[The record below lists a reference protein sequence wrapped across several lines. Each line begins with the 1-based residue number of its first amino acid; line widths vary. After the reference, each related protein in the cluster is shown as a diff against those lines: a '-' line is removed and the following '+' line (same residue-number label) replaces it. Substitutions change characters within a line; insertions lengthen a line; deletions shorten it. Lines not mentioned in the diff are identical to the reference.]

1 MQTKKTT
8 CRTPKGKRLLK
19 KAAAFFAKETEEEVK
34 FERRLTM
41 PVVNVNLLVD
51 EKTYAGVKTGVLE
64 LCGMAKY
71 VDNKRV
77 AKHIPAVADAAKEGA
92 VKAIDFIREHKKG
105 TIVIGGVLIV
115 GGAITGAVGYIATHD
130 QRKCQKQ
137 FAKNLQIYLDAAQE
151 GNLTIE
157 ILNALIDSLN
167 ALSKDNPSKTVDLK
181 ITASQFSNLIC
192 SIFDYTI
199 RLAVANNID
208 PALISKPKML
218 KKKTY
223 LDLQYYLDM
232 QKSIFELVA

>member
-1 MQTKKTT
+1 
-8 CRTPKGKRLLK
+8 
-19 KAAAFFAKETEEEVK
+19 
-34 FERRLTM
+34 M

-51 EKTYAGVKTGVLE
+51 EKTYAGVKAGVLE
-64 LCGMAKY
+64 LCGMAKN

-92 VKAIDFIREHKKG
+92 VKGIDFIREHKKG
-105 TIVIGGVLIV
+105 AIVIGGVLIV
-115 GGAITGAVGYIATHD
+115 GGAITGTVGYITTRD
-130 QRKCQKQ
+130 QRKREKQ

-157 ILNALIDSLN
+157 ILDALIDSLN

-181 ITASQFSNLIC
+181 ISASQFSDLIR

-199 RLAVANNID
+199 RLAEANNIN
-208 PALISKPKML
+208 PALISKPKMF

-232 QKSIFELVA
+232 QKSIFEQVA

>member
-1 MQTKKTT
+1 
-8 CRTPKGKRLLK
+8 
-19 KAAAFFAKETEEEVK
+19 
-34 FERRLTM
+34 M

-51 EKTYAGVKTGVLE
+51 EKTYAGVKAGVLE
-64 LCGMAKY
+64 LCGMAKN

-105 TIVIGGVLIV
+105 AIVIGGVLIV
-115 GGAITGAVGYIATHD
+115 GGAITGTVGYIATRD
-130 QRKCQKQ
+130 QRKREKQ

-157 ILNALIDSLN
+157 ILDALIDSLN

-181 ITASQFSNLIC
+181 ITASQFCDLIR

-199 RLAVANNID
+199 RLAEANNID

-232 QKSIFELVA
+232 QKSIFEQVA

>member
-1 MQTKKTT
+1 
-8 CRTPKGKRLLK
+8 
-19 KAAAFFAKETEEEVK
+19 
-34 FERRLTM
+34 M

-51 EKTYAGVKTGVLE
+51 EKTYAGVKAGVLE
-64 LCGMAKY
+64 LCGMAKN

-105 TIVIGGVLIV
+105 AIVIGGVLIV
-115 GGAITGAVGYIATHD
+115 GGAITGTVGYIATRD
-130 QRKCQKQ
+130 QRKREKQ

-157 ILNALIDSLN
+157 ILDALIDSLN

-181 ITASQFSNLIC
+181 ITASQFSDLIR

-199 RLAVANNID
+199 RLAEANNIN
-208 PALISKPKML
+208 PALISKPKIF

-232 QKSIFELVA
+232 QKSIFEQVA

>member
-1 MQTKKTT
+1 
-8 CRTPKGKRLLK
+8 
-19 KAAAFFAKETEEEVK
+19 
-34 FERRLTM
+34 M

-51 EKTYAGVKTGVLE
+51 EKTYAGVKAGVLE
-64 LCGMAKY
+64 LCGMAKN

-77 AKHIPAVADAAKEGA
+77 AKHLPAVADAAKEGA

-105 TIVIGGVLIV
+105 AIVIGGVLIV
-115 GGAITGAVGYIATHD
+115 GGAVAGTVGYIATRD
-130 QRKCQKQ
+130 QRKREKQ

-151 GNLTIE
+151 GKLTIE
-157 ILNALIDSLN
+157 IIDALIDSLN

-181 ITASQFSNLIC
+181 ITASQFSDLIR

-199 RLAVANNID
+199 RLAEANNIT
-208 PALISKPKML
+208 PALISKPKIL

-232 QKSIFELVA
+232 QKSIFEQAA

>member
-1 MQTKKTT
+1 
-8 CRTPKGKRLLK
+8 
-19 KAAAFFAKETEEEVK
+19 
-34 FERRLTM
+34 M

-51 EKTYAGVKTGVLE
+51 EKTYAGVKAGVLE
-64 LCGMAKY
+64 LCGMAKN

-105 TIVIGGVLIV
+105 AIVIGGVLIV
-115 GGAITGAVGYIATHD
+115 GGAITGTVGYIATRD
-130 QRKCQKQ
+130 QRKREKQ

-157 ILNALIDSLN
+157 ILDALIDSLN

-181 ITASQFSNLIC
+181 ITASQFSDLIR

-199 RLAVANNID
+199 RLAEANNID

-232 QKSIFELVA
+232 QKSIFEQVA

>member
-1 MQTKKTT
+1 
-8 CRTPKGKRLLK
+8 
-19 KAAAFFAKETEEEVK
+19 
-34 FERRLTM
+34 M

-51 EKTYAGVKTGVLE
+51 EKTYAGVKAGVLE
-64 LCGMAKY
+64 LCGMAKN

-105 TIVIGGVLIV
+105 AIVIGGVLIV
-115 GGAITGAVGYIATHD
+115 GGAITGTVGYIATRD
-130 QRKCQKQ
+130 QRKREKQ

-157 ILNALIDSLN
+157 ILDALIGSLN

-181 ITASQFSNLIC
+181 ITASQFSDLIR

-199 RLAVANNID
+199 RLAEANNID

-232 QKSIFELVA
+232 QKSIFEQVA

>member
-1 MQTKKTT
+1 
-8 CRTPKGKRLLK
+8 
-19 KAAAFFAKETEEEVK
+19 
-34 FERRLTM
+34 M

-51 EKTYAGVKTGVLE
+51 EKTYAGVKAGVLE
-64 LCGMAKY
+64 LYGMAKY

-77 AKHIPAVADAAKEGA
+77 AKHIPAVADAAKEG
-92 VKAIDFIREHKKG
+92 
-105 TIVIGGVLIV
+105 
-115 GGAITGAVGYIATHD
+115 
-130 QRKCQKQ
+130 
-137 FAKNLQIYLDAAQE
+137 
-151 GNLTIE
+151 NLTIE
-157 ILNALIDSLN
+157 ILDALIDSLN

-181 ITASQFSNLIC
+181 INASQFSNLIC

>member
-1 MQTKKTT
+1 
-8 CRTPKGKRLLK
+8 
-19 KAAAFFAKETEEEVK
+19 
-34 FERRLTM
+34 M

-51 EKTYAGVKTGVLE
+51 EKTYAGVKAGVLE
-64 LCGMAKY
+64 LCGMAKN

-105 TIVIGGVLIV
+105 AIVTGGVLIV
-115 GGAITGAVGYIATHD
+115 GGAITGTVGYIATRD
-130 QRKCQKQ
+130 QRKREKQ

-157 ILNALIDSLN
+157 ILDALIDSLN
-167 ALSKDNPSKTVDLK
+167 ALSKDDPSKTVDLK
-181 ITASQFSNLIC
+181 ITASQFSDLIR

-199 RLAVANNID
+199 RLAEANNID

-232 QKSIFELVA
+232 QKNIFEQVA

>member
-1 MQTKKTT
+1 
-8 CRTPKGKRLLK
+8 
-19 KAAAFFAKETEEEVK
+19 
-34 FERRLTM
+34 M

-51 EKTYAGVKTGVLE
+51 EKTYAGVKAGVLE
-64 LCGMAKY
+64 LCGMAKN

-105 TIVIGGVLIV
+105 AIVIGGVLIV
-115 GGAITGAVGYIATHD
+115 GGAITGTVGYIATRD
-130 QRKCQKQ
+130 QRKREKQ

-157 ILNALIDSLN
+157 ILDALIDSLN

-181 ITASQFSNLIC
+181 ITASQFSDLIR
-192 SIFDYTI
+192 SILDYTI
-199 RLAVANNID
+199 RLAEANNID

-232 QKSIFELVA
+232 QKSIFEQVA

>member
-1 MQTKKTT
+1 
-8 CRTPKGKRLLK
+8 
-19 KAAAFFAKETEEEVK
+19 
-34 FERRLTM
+34 M

-51 EKTYAGVKTGVLE
+51 EKTYAGVKAGVLE
-64 LCGMAKY
+64 LCGMAKN

-105 TIVIGGVLIV
+105 AIVIGGVLIV
-115 GGAITGAVGYIATHD
+115 GGAITGTVGYITTRD
-130 QRKCQKQ
+130 QRKREKQ

-157 ILNALIDSLN
+157 ILDALIDSLN

-181 ITASQFSNLIC
+181 ISASQFSDLIR

-199 RLAVANNID
+199 RLAEANNIN
-208 PALISKPKML
+208 PALISKPKMF

-232 QKSIFELVA
+232 QKSIFEQVA